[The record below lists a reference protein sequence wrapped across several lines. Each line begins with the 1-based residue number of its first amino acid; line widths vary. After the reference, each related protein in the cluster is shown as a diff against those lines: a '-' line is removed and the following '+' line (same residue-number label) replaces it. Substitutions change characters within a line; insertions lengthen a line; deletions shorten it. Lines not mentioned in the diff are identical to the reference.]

1 MPDGWSPFTFRDIPA
16 HTRYTLVRDLAE
28 GTVVRADAD
37 GSGSALYREVTLEA
51 RAYPVLRWR
60 WKAQQLPEGVDL
72 RRKDRD
78 DAPARVY
85 VAFRHVPSRVPLLER
100 VKYEIIRLIYGR
112 YPPHASLAYV
122 WGSGSSAGTMFPSP
136 YTDRVRIVVVES
148 GAERLGRWLRY
159 GRNYYD
165 DYRRAF
171 AEEPPPVAGVAIMT
185 DSDNTGSR
193 ITAYYGDIE
202 LLPAR

>member
-1 MPDGWSPFTFRDIPA
+1 
-16 HTRYTLVRDLAE
+16 VRDPE
-28 GTVVRADAD
+28 QGTVVKAEADAA
-37 GSGSALYREVTLEA
+37 GSALYWETTLEA
-51 RAYPVLRWR
+51 RDYPMLHWR
-60 WKAQQLPEGVDL
+60 WKAEQLPEGADMS
-72 RRKDRD
+72 RKDRD

-85 VAFRHVPSRVPLLER
+85 VAFKHVPSRVPLLER